1 MTNSG
6 KTYTVFG
13 DSTRSESK
21 GMLPRVLDMLL
32 KESHSIE
39 GSHVEMGM
47 AEVYNENVYDLLA
60 PREVRPDGKKQ
71 RQCLQ
76 IVEDSTGRTSV
87 TVRGL
92 LMHKV
97 STSSDGQKLVAKGCR
112 HRQVGQTR
120 ANSDSSRSHA
130 VIIVRVLKSAAGESS
145 GVTAAATAASKTSEK
160 QLEVFGELIIV
171 DMAGSE
177 RTSKT
182 NAVGARLQEAANIN
196 TSLLTFSRCINA
208 LIQMQQSPST
218 AVLPP
223 FRESKLT
230 RLVQDAFIDPH
241 ASTTLIVNASPSASD
256 WKETAN
262 SLQFGSI
269 AQELVRDETSLLM
282 SGSKRRRTQASSSAV
297 SALQEQLK
305 SVQEHC
311 DLEQSEWARREAEL
325 KARIE
330 ELEKENKELREE
342 LEYSRKYFQDFIEKL
357 GDERLADH
365 LIPSMTSP
373 AQTRRQ
379 RPESSQNP
387 DDDDN
392 VDGDDQPSAA
402 AE

>member
-13 DSTRSESK
+13 DSARSENK
-21 GMLPRVLDMLL
+21 GLLPRVLDMVL
-32 KESHSIE
+32 KESHDIE

-71 RQCLQ
+71 RPCLQ

-97 STSSDGQKLVAKGCR
+97 PTSTDGQKLVAKGCR

-130 VIIVRVLKSAAGESS
+130 VIIVRVLK
-145 GVTAAATAASKTSEK
+145 TAAADSSAMAAASTRTADK

-196 TSLLTFSRCINA
+196 TSLLAFSRCINA

-218 AVLPP
+218 SVLPP

-305 SVQEHC
+305 SVQEQC
-311 DLEQSEWARREAEL
+311 DQEQSEWARREAEL

-373 AQTRRQ
+373 AQTRHQ
-379 RPESSQNP
+379 QKPEPLPNP
-387 DDDDN
+387 EDDGN
-392 VDGDDQPSAA
+392 QPSDV
-402 AE
+402 E